1 MAIDRK
7 KIYFEEWVVALT
19 NWKMRLE
26 IRPAGGLMNDDT
38 YTYKR
43 MESVIVGI
51 GTVKQGFSDIVVG
64 MMYAPSVTIDMEFGY
79 FDDANF
85 DELIRNQF
93 YTFNDTVAGVMRSI
107 TTTNLFVLLSDC
119 GSGGDIDKVIYV
131 GAQSNQIGN
140 KFKYN
145 AATGKLTS
153 AKIETF
159 DLMKVIFDTTP
170 TAWLC
175 EYILDEYAAAY
186 TVSGSFSYYDFIRS
200 ASEFKYDS
208 LDKTAELWQVN
219 KVFTEYLTA
228 FLSQMQG
235 YWTRYW
241 RPYSP
246 IEFVGPEVDLSGSPF
261 EHIIFYKQTVSTA
274 HTVGLALTSDDLLF
288 IGRVGGSGD
297 PIGGMLVEDKGSETL
312 QEHQYL
318 TDLIRTVAEGL
329 FCKFIYTPTHYDHPE
344 LGLVINYKLR
354 WLAVHDDIF
363 ESGGIDLTSTF
374 AQQFDEAEIETGYN
388 TLNIAE
394 AELPNLS
401 SPNLST
407 VEVRKS
413 AADGAPTWNYR
424 TVFHNLPTF
433 PVAETLDVS
442 LPYQVKEKRLN
453 LRKILYRDTSIG
465 SGIAKDFDYIKVHEN
480 CFVDSGVYSSA
491 ASSPTAIPTLIG
503 GGGVFL
509 SNSAKAWVIA
519 TQRTNNIATAINAL
533 VLKMYSN
540 ESILNITGTFTLD
553 TLPYFCIG
561 ERADIPVPEMFYDY
575 AQGYVILETE
585 ADYKRDGGTI
595 KCSFITIAGE

>member
-43 MESVIVGI
+43 MESVVMSV

-93 YTFNDTVAGVMRSI
+93 YTFNDTVAGAMRSI

-170 TAWLC
+170 TRWLC
-175 EYILDEYAAAY
+175 DYILDEYAATY
-186 TVSGSFSYYDFIRS
+186 TVADSFSYYDFIRS

-219 KVFTEYLTA
+219 KVFTDYLAA
-228 FLSQMQG
+228 FLSQIQG
-235 YWTRYW
+235 YWTRNW

-246 IEFVGPEVDLSGSPF
+246 IEFVGPEVDVTGSPF
-261 EHIIFYKQTVSTA
+261 DHITFYKQTVTTA
-274 HTVGLALTSDDLLF
+274 HTRGFSLTSDDLL
-288 IGRVGGSGD
+288 IVGRVGGSGD
-297 PIGGMLVEDKGSETL
+297 PIGGMLIEDKGSETL

-329 FCKFIYTPTHYDHPE
+329 FCKFIYTPTHYDHDE
-344 LGLVINYKLR
+344 LGLVLNYQIK
-354 WLAVHDDIF
+354 WLAVYDYIDA
-363 ESGGIDLTSTF
+363 GLDLTDTF
-374 AQQFDEAEIETGYN
+374 NQQFDEAEIETGYN

-394 AELPNLS
+394 AELPNMS

-433 PVAETLDVS
+433 PAAETLNVS
-442 LPYQVKEKRLN
+442 LPYQVKERRLN
-453 LRKILYRDTSIG
+453 LRKLLYRDTSLG
-465 SGIAKDFDYIKVHEN
+465 SGVAQDFDYAKVHES
-480 CFVDSGVYSSA
+480 CVIGTGVFVGGSDT
-491 ASSPTAIPTLIG
+491 PTAVPTLIG

-509 SNSAKAWVIA
+509 YNSAKAWAIA
-519 TQRTNNIATAINAL
+519 TQRTNNIAVAINSL
-533 VLKMYSN
+533 VLNLYSN

-553 TLPYFCIG
+553 TLPYFCVG
-561 ERADIPVPEMFYDY
+561 ELVNIPVPDMFFDY
-575 AQGYVILETE
+575 EQGYVILETE
-585 ADYKRDGGTI
+585 ADYKRDGGTV